1 MLFANAWNLIDF
13 NSGLSIIIIDLNLV
27 DFPKFPPSIDVI
39 VVFSIFNSSYS
50 WASVLE
56 SISLKSLK
64 SLTLGPVQTIEGKLS
79 TSVHWHCFLPFC
91 HFFGH
96 FAVAETI
103 NNRIKVAKNEL
114 VN

>member
-1 MLFANAWNLIDF
+1 MLFVNACDLIF
-13 NSGLSIIIIDLNLV
+13 VNPGLSIIITDLNLV
-27 DFPKFPPSIDVI
+27 DFPKSPLSIDVI
-39 VVFSIFNSSYS
+39 AVFSIFNSSYS

-79 TSVHWHCFLPFC
+79 TSTQRHCVLPFC

-103 NNRIKVAKNEL
+103 NNRIKVAKN
-114 VN
+114 